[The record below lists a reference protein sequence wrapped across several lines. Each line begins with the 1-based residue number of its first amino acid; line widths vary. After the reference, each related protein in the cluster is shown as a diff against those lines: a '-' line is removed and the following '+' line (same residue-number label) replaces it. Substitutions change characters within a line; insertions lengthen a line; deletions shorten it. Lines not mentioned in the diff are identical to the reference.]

1 MIVVVEDE
9 GRLTNADT
17 VDDVSATAA
26 ATMMAKSRLMVLI
39 ISTKLILCFVPL
51 NVSSP
56 FYSVFQ
62 MVSVNELSHIQEPK
76 HSIF

>member
-26 ATMMAKSRLMVLI
+26 ATMMAKSRLMV
-39 ISTKLILCFVPL
+39 
-51 NVSSP
+51 
-56 FYSVFQ
+56 
-62 MVSVNELSHIQEPK
+62 
-76 HSIF
+76 